1 MKREYIT
8 PDSTVISVESSVL
21 MLSNEGNA
29 SFQPGNTDDEYE
41 GDFRSSRFEW
51 DRGSDS

>member
-1 MKREYIT
+1 MKRKYIS
-8 PDSTVISVESSVL
+8 PNSTMISVESSVL

-41 GDFRSSRFEW
+41 GDFKSPRFEW
-51 DRGSDS
+51 ERGSDS